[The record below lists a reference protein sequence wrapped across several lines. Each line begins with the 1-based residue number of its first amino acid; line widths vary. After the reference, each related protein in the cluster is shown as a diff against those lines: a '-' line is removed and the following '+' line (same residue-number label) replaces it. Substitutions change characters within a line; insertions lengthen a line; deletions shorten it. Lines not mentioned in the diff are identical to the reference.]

1 MQWWPMGW
9 LALALAGCS
18 DAPERDLQAWVLAQ
32 RAAVQPQRMALQ
44 SPGVFHPQTY
54 PAASLADP
62 FDQGRLQP
70 GAAWGEHQAV
80 LAAPEGGRD
89 PQVLE
94 QFPLDAMTMVG
105 SLERQGRRTA
115 LLRVDQLLYQ
125 VQVGQ
130 YLGPHQG
137 RVTQILEDRIAL
149 RELIPDEAGAWVER
163 NTTLDL
169 QQGGR

>member
-1 MQWWPMGW
+1 MP
-9 LALALAGCS
+9 
-18 DAPERDLQAWVLAQ
+18 
-32 RAAVQPQRMALQ
+32 LQ
-44 SPGVFHPQTY
+44 SPGVFHPQAY

-62 FDQGRLQP
+62 FDLGRLQP
-70 GAAWGEHQAV
+70 GAAWGERQAG
-80 LAAPEGGRD
+80 LAAPERGRD

-130 YLGPHQG
+130 YLGQHQG